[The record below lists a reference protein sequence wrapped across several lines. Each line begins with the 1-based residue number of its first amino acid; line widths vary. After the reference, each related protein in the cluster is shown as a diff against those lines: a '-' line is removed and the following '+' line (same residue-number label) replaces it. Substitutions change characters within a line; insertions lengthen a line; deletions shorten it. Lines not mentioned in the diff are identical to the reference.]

1 MAVGLSVRLSAH
13 PDPRGE
19 DVSLRLVL
27 PLHLVVRVTP
37 CLPYE
42 GPRQH
47 RVRERGRNFPIYRD
61 MQNFP
66 HSPLYGEMGTGS
78 RAPYLTHPAPFHG
91 GLLLE

>member
-1 MAVGLSVRLSAH
+1 MVVGSGQHDPTHPVSH
-13 PDPRGE
+13 PDDLPLQLE
-19 DVSLRLVL
+19 Q
-27 PLHLVVRVTP
+27 PLHLLVQLTP

-66 HSPLYGEMGTGS
+66 IPPLYGGWGTGS
-78 RAPYLTHPAPFHG
+78 RAPYLNHPAPFHG